1 IEFSLYPLGYIIVGP
16 LAEKVFEPLMSGD
29 NFLTNT
35 IGQIIGVGPG
45 RGMSLL
51 LILLGILTMISTCLA
66 YLSPRLRSVE
76 EELPDID
83 IILDT
88 NQTVTTFPEAVT
100 SASSH

>member
-1 IEFSLYPLGYIIVGP
+1 
-16 LAEKVFEPLMSGD
+16 MSGD

-51 LILLGILTMISTCLA
+51 LILLGILTMTSTCLA

-83 IILDT
+83 IILDV
-88 NQTVTTFPEAVT
+88 NQTVTTFPEPVT
-100 SASSH
+100 SVSSN